1 MSRQKETKPL
11 ISNLTAKVD
20 NLRIKAKCSSRK
32 ISVQLHFILIF
43 LIVGASCSPVN
54 VSEVV
59 PPIKPVNGKITFNGK
74 PMDGVVVS
82 FLPMAEGGTMTVGQ
96 TREEGKYKLSYL
108 GMLGCAPGQYQ
119 VMLSYKATPDGK
131 VVTLEMQSALVMP
144 KEATQAVERM
154 PREYGPGNKTLTA
167 TVPAEGG
174 EINFDLKGE
183 LLPVPEPTKTD
194 TPAESP
200 KSEPAKK

>member
-1 MSRQKETKPL
+1 MNFVNSVDSIKIAMLLPL
-11 ISNLTAKVD
+11 VLFAGCKSGEESNGLPK
-20 NLRIKAKCSSRK
+20 L
-32 ISVQLHFILIF
+32 
-43 LIVGASCSPVN
+43 
-54 VSEVV
+54 
-59 PPIKPVNGKITFNGK
+59 KPVSGTITLNGK
-74 PMDGVVVS
+74 PMEGVVIS

-119 VMLSYKATPDGK
+119 VMLSYKTTPDGK

-154 PREYGPGNKTLTA
+154 PKEYGPGNKSLTA
-167 TVPAEGG
+167 TVPPEGG

-183 LLPVPEPTKTD
+183 LLPAAESQKTD
-194 TPAESP
+194 KPAASDASTKAQPP
-200 KSEPAKK
+200 K

>member
-1 MSRQKETKPL
+1 MR
-11 ISNLTAKVD
+11 
-20 NLRIKAKCSSRK
+20 
-32 ISVQLHFILIF
+32 LHFF
-43 LIVGASCSPVN
+43 LIVLIVGTSCSPVN

-59 PPIKPVNGKITFNGK
+59 PRIKPVSGKITLNGK
-74 PMDGVVVS
+74 PMEGIVVS

-119 VMLSYKATPDGK
+119 VMLSYKTTPDGK

-154 PREYGPGNKTLTA
+154 PKEYGPGNKTLTA

-183 LLPVPEPTKTD
+183 LLPVPEPAKAD
-194 TPAESP
+194 KPAGPPAESP
-200 KSEPAKK
+200 KVEPAKK